1 MITDK
6 ITPVNI
12 LYKSGNNAMSEMP
25 IFANKT
31 KFLRK

>member
-1 MITDK
+1 MITDYTGK
-6 ITPVNI
+6 YFIK
-12 LYKSGNNAMSEMP
+12 KSGNNAMSEMP